1 MTTVNATMRKVF
13 DGFKVTVTIR
23 QDGLLRALTEKTA
36 ATYAEAEA
44 VVRAFAATH
53 DVAWE
58 DVEVVSR

>member
-1 MTTVNATMRKVF
+1 MATVQATIRKVF
-13 DGFKVTVTIR
+13 DGYKVTATMR
-23 QDGLLRALTEKTA
+23 QNGPMRALTEKTV

-58 DVEVVSR
+58 EVEVVSR